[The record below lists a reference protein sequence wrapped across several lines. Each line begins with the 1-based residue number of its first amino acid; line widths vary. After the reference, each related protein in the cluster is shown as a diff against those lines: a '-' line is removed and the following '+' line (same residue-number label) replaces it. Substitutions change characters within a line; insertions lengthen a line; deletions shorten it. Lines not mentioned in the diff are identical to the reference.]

1 MEAGLDRDE
10 YADVWGDVT
19 WGDGRG
25 DLPLSET
32 SVTEDSV
39 PGEAICFQP
48 KNEPILLPGV
58 CGFLGS
64 LVFWGEDRGNES
76 IRRGGGL
83 EGIRAIVFDRERFK
97 NAPSS

>member
-19 WGDGRG
+19 RGDGRG
-25 DLPLSET
+25 DLPMSET

-39 PGEAICFQP
+39 PGEAVCFHP

-58 CGFLGS
+58 CGFFGS
-64 LVFWGEDRGNES
+64 LALWDADRGKES
-76 IRRGGGL
+76 IRSGGGL
-83 EGIRAIVFDRERFK
+83 EGNKAIVFDRERLTTV
-97 NAPSS
+97 PSS